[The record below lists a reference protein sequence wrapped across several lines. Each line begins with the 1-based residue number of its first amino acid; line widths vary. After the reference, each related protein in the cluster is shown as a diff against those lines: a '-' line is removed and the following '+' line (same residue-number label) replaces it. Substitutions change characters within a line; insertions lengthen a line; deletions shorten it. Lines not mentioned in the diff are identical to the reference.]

1 MFGVAGMERA
11 RMNGFY
17 GRWVRCGLFLLPALA
32 AIAGTNGCDKKVKA
46 FDARPVLTL
55 ADLGTAAES
64 ESENSFVLS
73 EPGFEAGRFPV
84 RIAVV
89 RVTVGDTSCQP
100 DSPRLVFVPI
110 EGIDCP
116 PWDHL
121 IIDLPAVTEM
131 FFLQA
136 AAFPQKEISIA
147 EITEAAAR
155 LGAGLCLIY
164 AESDLQGGAAQVIG
178 VITDAQSNSVVST
191 LTARHEP
198 RLSGYEV
205 DRPLHRPEGDD
216 RHKDSRYLAGAKFR
230 ELVHDCLLELIDG
243 TDGRVS
249 VRVAGATAG

>member
-1 MFGVAGMERA
+1 MFGVAGMESA
-11 RMNGFY
+11 RMSGSY
-17 GRWVRCGLFLLPALA
+17 GRRVQSGLFLLPAVA
-32 AIAGTNGCDKKVKA
+32 AIALTSGCDKNVKA

-55 ADLGTAAES
+55 ADLGSAAES

-73 EPGFEAGRFPV
+73 EPGFEAERFPV

-89 RVTVGDTSCQP
+89 RVTVGDSSCQS
-100 DSPRLVFVPI
+100 DSRWLVFVPL

-136 AAFPQKEISIA
+136 AAFPQKEISIV

-178 VITDAQSNSVVST
+178 VLVDAQSKSVVST
-191 LTARHEP
+191 LTAKHEP
-198 RLSGYEV
+198 RSSGYEV

-230 ELVHDCLLELIDG
+230 ELVHDSLLALING
-243 TDGRVS
+243 TGGRVS
-249 VRVAGATAG
+249 ARVAGATGG